1 MSRLDS
7 RADHR
12 HDRRRSRGRSAAPR
26 RADSDSLVAD
36 GVPTDEMCGIAGA
49 CWTPDG
55 DPVSPETLKRMTGAL
70 RHRGPDDEGFFHS
83 GDSDGNPH
91 RVACGLG
98 HRRLSI
104 IVLSGG
110 HQPLSNEDGTVWI
123 AFNGEIY
130 NYRELRPA
138 LEAAGHRFTTETD
151 TEVIV
156 HLYEEHGPEC
166 VSFLRGMFAFA
177 IWDARRGEIFLARD
191 RLGQKP
197 LFYRAESHRLT
208 FASEL
213 KALLQVPGAP
223 REIDPTAID
232 LFLTYQYVPHPRS
245 ILYGYAKLPPAHW
258 ALFDGSTL
266 KVQRYWSPPYSFR
279 DTPALADESLRESES
294 WSPQHWQQQLR
305 EALTE
310 AVRLRMRSDVPLG
323 AFLSGGIDSTI
334 IAGLMQQLS
343 DKPIHTFSIG
353 FPIAEFDERSYARE
367 AARHL
372 GTNHHEYL
380 VEPSA
385 LAMRPRLIWQYDEP
399 FGDSSAVPTMYLSE
413 VTRREV
419 TVFGWPIWKRLPGAT
434 RRGSIV
440 RRATRFGAA
449 IARSPE
455 LRYLRWIGIFDDEA
469 RHDLYS
475 DSFRERI
482 ADHDASWFIQ
492 EAYAACPDRD
502 FVTRTTCADVLSYL
516 PCDILTKVDIASM
529 TYGLEA
535 RSPFLDLHVA
545 ELAARMPIDLKIQ
558 GAKGKRV
565 LIDTFRDLLPES
577 IQNRGKMGF
586 GVPIDHWFRD
596 ELRSLL
602 EETLLDERTF
612 ERGYFRPESLRR
624 LVDEHVSGTQDH
636 AYRLWNLVC
645 LEQWT
650 AVLKGPPLRTPK
662 ESHHM
667 PALGSLRLTGFL
679 SAIVTL
685 CLIGPVATAAEPMT
699 TDVFVSG
706 VDGYH
711 TYRIPGLV
719 VSNEGTL
726 LAFCEGRRND
736 RRDHGDIDM
745 LLKRST
751 DGGRTWSKAI
761 LVYEEGGTESVTIG
775 NPCPVVDRTT
785 GTIWL
790 PFCRDNDR
798 VFVTSSDDDGLTWTP
813 PREIT
818 ATVKANNWDW
828 YATGPGHGIQLQY
841 GPHKGRLVIPCDCRE
856 KLKDGSWDKRGR
868 SLVIYSDD
876 QGQTWKRGQ
885 ATELGMNECEVVERR
900 DGTLL
905 LSMRNYLGKNL

>member
-1 MSRLDS
+1 
-7 RADHR
+7 
-12 HDRRRSRGRSAAPR
+12 
-26 RADSDSLVAD
+26 
-36 GVPTDEMCGIAGA
+36 MCGIAGA

-70 RHRGPDDEGFFHS
+70 RHRGPDDEGFYHS
-83 GDSDGNPH
+83 SESDGNSH
-91 RVACGLG
+91 QVACGLG

-104 IVLSGG
+104 IDLSGG
-110 HQPLSNEDGTVWI
+110 HQPLSNEEGTVWI
-123 AFNGEIY
+123 AFNGEVY
-130 NYRELRPA
+130 NYRELRPG
-138 LEAAGHRFTTETD
+138 LEAAGHRFATETD

-156 HLYEEHGPEC
+156 HLYEEYGPEC
-166 VSFLRGMFAFA
+166 VSYLRGMFAFA
-177 IWDARRGEIFLARD
+177 IWDARRGELFLARD

-213 KALLQVPGAP
+213 KSLLQVPGAP
-223 REIDPTAID
+223 REIDPASID

-245 ILYGYAKLPPAHW
+245 ILHGYSKLPPAHW
-258 ALFDGSTL
+258 ALFDGSSL
-266 KVQRYWSPPYSFR
+266 KIQRYWSPPYSFR
-279 DTPALADESLRESES
+279 EPPTLADESMRESES
-294 WSPQHWQQQLR
+294 WSPQRWQQQLR
-305 EALTE
+305 KTLTE

-385 LAMRPRLIWQYDEP
+385 LAMLPRLIWQYDEP

-419 TVFGWPIWKRLPGAT
+419 TVSLSGDGGDELFAGYNRYQAVRLAGWLDWMPRTLRQVFGWPIWKRLPGAT

-469 RHDLYS
+469 RSDLYT
-475 DSFRERI
+475 DAFRDRL

-492 EAYAACPDRD
+492 ESYAACPDRD

-535 RSPFLDLHVA
+535 RSPFLDHHVA
-545 ELAARMPIDLKIQ
+545 ELAARMPIELKIQ
-558 GAKGKRV
+558 GAKGKRI

-612 ERGYFRPESLRR
+612 ERGYFRPDALRR

-645 LEQWT
+645 LEQWH
-650 AVLKGPPLRTPK
+650 RT
-662 ESHHM
+662 
-667 PALGSLRLTGFL
+667 F
-679 SAIVTL
+679 
-685 CLIGPVATAAEPMT
+685 
-699 TDVFVSG
+699 
-706 VDGYH
+706 
-711 TYRIPGLV
+711 
-719 VSNEGTL
+719 
-726 LAFCEGRRND
+726 
-736 RRDHGDIDM
+736 IDQ
-745 LLKRST
+745 
-751 DGGRTWSKAI
+751 
-761 LVYEEGGTESVTIG
+761 
-775 NPCPVVDRTT
+775 PCPV
-785 GTIWL
+785 
-790 PFCRDNDR
+790 NDD
-798 VFVTSSDDDGLTWTP
+798 FLAAAQAGG
-813 PREIT
+813 I
-818 ATVKANNWDW
+818 K
-828 YATGPGHGIQLQY
+828 GPSPTH
-841 GPHKGRLVIPCDCRE
+841 
-856 KLKDGSWDKRGR
+856 
-868 SLVIYSDD
+868 
-876 QGQTWKRGQ
+876 
-885 ATELGMNECEVVERR
+885 A
-900 DGTLL
+900 
-905 LSMRNYLGKNL
+905 